1 MLSNMDHAM
10 EIIENYEKEME
21 NMNNELKSIKTTQ
34 KENRVVEVRQ

>member
-21 NMNNELKSIKTTQ
+21 NMNSELKSIKTTQ
-34 KENRVVEVRQ
+34 KETRVVEVRQ

>member
-1 MLSNMDHAM
+1 M